1 MKNYQQRGH
10 VIEIPAAAAAVAA
23 GQPVAIGAILAVAN
37 GPAAVGEPYNAERV
51 GVFVLPKAAGV
62 AWAQGQPLRW
72 DVETGAFVAGGGA
85 ATAGDVTGA
94 AFAFEAA
101 DSAAAQGAVCLPGVI
116 GTVAA

>member
-10 VIEIPAAAAAVAA
+10 VIEVLAAAAAVAA

-37 GPAAVGEPYNAERV
+37 GPAQVDEPYNAERV
-51 GVFVLPKAAGV
+51 GVFVLPKAAGT
-62 AWAQGQPLRW
+62 AWTQGQPLRW
-72 DVETGAFVAGGGA
+72 DVETGAFAVGGA

-101 DSAAAQGAVCLPGVI
+101 DSAATQGAVCLPGVI